1 MKEQDGNPK
10 SQLSLSPQRVVAAQ
24 RKNAISE
31 CITQSD
37 RKQGGNYWT
46 GRLGQYPHGV
56 LSAIKTWQTEI
67 ITVHKERDQ
76 DVMRL

>member
-31 CITQSD
+31 CITQSLIESKVGAIGLAVLVSTHMEYCL
-37 RKQGGNYWT
+37 RL
-46 GRLGQYPHGV
+46 RLGKQK
-56 LSAIKTWQTEI
+56 LSLCTR
-67 ITVHKERDQ
+67 KETR
-76 DVMRL
+76 M